1 MNKPRVATGQPTHR
15 FRAERCYVRTPAG
28 NTLVQTGEGATALTL
43 KLLALCD
50 DTRIFSDLKVAM
62 QLPSEDL
69 ELWLADLCNRGLLE
83 PGVARPPP

>member
-1 MNKPRVATGQPTHR
+1 MNKPRIATGQPTHR

-28 NTLVQTGEGATALTL
+28 NQLVRSTAGATPLTL

-50 DTRIFSDLKVAM
+50 DSRIFSDLKEEM

-69 ELWLADLCNRGLLE
+69 ELWLADLSNRGFLQ
-83 PGVARPPP
+83 PGVARPRS

>member
-1 MNKPRVATGQPTHR
+1 MGLAT
-15 FRAERCYVRTPAG
+15 AG
-28 NTLVQTGEGATALTL
+28 PNGEAVTGEGATALTL

>member
-1 MNKPRVATGQPTHR
+1 MNKPRIATGQPTHR

-28 NTLVQTGEGATALTL
+28 NQLVRAGTGATALTL

-50 DTRIFSDLKVAM
+50 DTRIFSDLKKEM

-69 ELWLADLCNRGLLE
+69 ELWLADLSNRGFLQ
-83 PGVARPPP
+83 PGIARPGR